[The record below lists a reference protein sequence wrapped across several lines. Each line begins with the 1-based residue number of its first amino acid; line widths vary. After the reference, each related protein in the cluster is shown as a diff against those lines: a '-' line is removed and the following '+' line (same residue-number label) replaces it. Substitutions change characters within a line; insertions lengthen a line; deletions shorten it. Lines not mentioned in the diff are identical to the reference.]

1 MSEDRLVKL
10 YMRVFETEDGIK
22 VLKNLMKDCNVMNG
36 TYNGDPHIMYYNEG
50 RRSVVFD
57 ILKVLHI
64 NLARFKE
71 LNEELEE
78 EQWQKE

>member
-22 VLKNLMKDCNVMNG
+22 VLKNLMKDCNVMEG
-36 TYNGDPHIMYYNEG
+36 TYRTDANAMYYYEG
-50 RRSVVFD
+50 RRSVVYD

-64 NLARFKE
+64 NLAKFKE
-71 LNEELEE
+71 LNEEMEE